1 MAKLREALYYEK
13 MRDGKVKCNL
23 CPHGCIIEDGSLG
36 ICKVRQN
43 KYGILY
49 TLNYGKISSYA
60 YDSIEKKPLYHF
72 SPGDEIF
79 SIGTFG
85 CNLKCSF
92 CQNWQIAH
100 FEPSTVEIS
109 DEEVLELA
117 KKDNSIGIAYTYNEP
132 SIWYEYVLNMAE
144 KVKKADL
151 KNVYI
156 TNGYIEREPLEKL
169 LPYIDG
175 MNIDL
180 KAIDDEFYKKLCK
193 GNVASVLE
201 TIKLAHKKTLVEVTT
216 LVIGGE
222 NDSIEKIREL
232 AKWLSSIDK
241 NIPLHLNRY
250 FPVFK
255 MDNPPTSYDVLLEA
269 KYEAK
274 KYLNYVYVGNVL
286 GEDIGTY
293 CPKCN
298 IKLIE
303 RVYLTKNVGIKDGKC
318 TNCGYSINLK

>member
-1 MAKLREALYYEK
+1 MAKLKEALYYEK

-23 CPHGCIIEDGSLG
+23 CPHGCIIKDGSLG

-60 YDSIEKKPLYHF
+60 YDSIEKKPLYHLR
-72 SPGDEIF
+72 PGSEIL

-109 DEEVLELA
+109 DEELLELA

-156 TNGYIEREPLEKL
+156 TNGYIEKEPLEKL

-193 GNVASVLE
+193 GNVATVLE
-201 TIKLAHKKTLVEVTT
+201 TIKLVHKKTLVEVTT
-216 LVIGGE
+216 LVIEGE

-232 AKWLSSIDK
+232 AEWLSSIDK

-250 FPVFK
+250 FPVF
-255 MDNPPTSYDVLLEA
+255 
-269 KYEAK
+269 
-274 KYLNYVYVGNVL
+274 
-286 GEDIGTY
+286 
-293 CPKCN
+293 
-298 IKLIE
+298 
-303 RVYLTKNVGIKDGKC
+303 
-318 TNCGYSINLK
+318 